1 MEVMSAKTDFN
12 GEKTRLSHLVEDTLQ
27 GLSPIQTIMKMAE
40 PSNIKEMGV
49 NPEKMISFGGGW
61 CNHFAPEPLR
71 KIYVNLCKD
80 KDTFHDTGRYSAI
93 IGNEYCR
100 YQLSQLEQT
109 VYDVKNISEKNIALG
124 QSSTQLFHDVLRV
137 IANPGDDI
145 CVLDPTYANYA
156 NAVKIALPSS
166 TLRFI
171 SALDASTWTYL
182 SNPQQSLD
190 ELQEFAEQ
198 GAKALVVPVPDNP
211 TSQIPPDSFLK
222 GAADIMQDHNGFLI
236 LDFAYKSLWFD
247 QMPSCFHWSAED
259 MPHVIGIH
267 SHSKWLSSLGRR
279 LGWIEASQPIINGLE
294 KINESMLLSPDT
306 LHSMA
311 VAQFL
316 DSSLKNGFVKE
327 YVNNIRQLYK
337 KTATVLTAAIET
349 YLDWPY
355 LEPMGGLYTVCP
367 TPEQVNPVL
376 FVKKLLKE
384 TGTLVIP
391 GVGFGPSMNRGIRLS
406 YGPLVYDHNLIV
418 EGIKRIST
426 YPVD

>member
-1 MEVMSAKTDFN
+1 MASDTDFFK
-12 GEKTRLSHLVEDTLQ
+12 GKKGLSHLVEDTLQ

-49 NPEKMISFGGGW
+49 NPDTMISFGGGW

-71 KIYVNLCKD
+71 KIYIDLCKD
-80 KDTFHDTGRYSAI
+80 KQSFHDSGRYSAI
-93 IGNEYCR
+93 IGNGSCR
-100 YQLSQLEQT
+100 RQLAKLERNI
-109 VYDVKNISEKNIALG
+109 YGMNHISEKNIALG

-171 SALDASTWTYL
+171 SALDASSWEYL
-182 SNPQQSLD
+182 KNPQRSLE

-222 GAADIMQDHNGFLI
+222 GAADIMQDHQGFLI

-247 QMPSCFHWSAED
+247 KKPSCFHWSPED

-279 LGWIEASQPIINGLE
+279 LGWIEASQSVINGLE

-311 VAQFL
+311 IAQFL
-316 DSSLKNGFVKE
+316 ETSLENGFTHE
-327 YVNNIRQLYK
+327 YVKNIRQLYK

-349 YLDWPY
+349 HLDWPY

-367 TPEQVNPVL
+367 TPNKVDPVS
-376 FVKKLLKE
+376 FVKDLLKQ
-384 TGTLVIP
+384 TRTLIIP
-391 GVGFGPSMNRGIRLS
+391 GVGFGPSMNHGVRLS
-406 YGPLVYDHNLIV
+406 YGPLVYDHDLIV
-418 EGIKRIST
+418 EGIKRISS
-426 YPVD
+426 Y

>member
-1 MEVMSAKTDFN
+1 MIVMSSNTNLNDKKAS
-12 GEKTRLSHLVEDTLQ
+12 LSHLVEDTLQ

-49 NPEKMISFGGGW
+49 NPETMISFGGGW

-71 KIYVNLCKD
+71 KIYTDLCRD
-80 KDTFHDTGRYSAI
+80 KEAFHKTGRYSAI
-93 IGNEYCR
+93 IGNESCR
-100 YQLSQLEQT
+100 YQLAQLERN
-109 VYDVKNISEKNIALG
+109 VYDVKNISEKNIVLG

-137 IANPGDDI
+137 IADPGDDI

-190 ELQEFAEQ
+190 ELQEFVEQ
-198 GAKALVVPVPDNP
+198 GAKALILPVPDNP
-211 TSQIPPDSFLK
+211 TSQIPSDDFLK
-222 GAADIMQDHNGFLI
+222 GAADIMQDHHGFLI
-236 LDFAYKSLWFD
+236 LDFAYKALWFD
-247 QMPSCFHWSAED
+247 EMPSCFQWSPED
-259 MPHVIGIH
+259 MPQVIGIH

-279 LGWIEASQPIINGLE
+279 LGWIEANQSVVQGLE

-311 VAQFL
+311 IAQFL
-316 DSSLKNGFVKE
+316 ESSLKNGFVKE
-327 YVNNIRQLYK
+327 YVDHIRQLYK
-337 KTATVLTAAIET
+337 KTATVLTAAIDT
-349 YLDWPY
+349 YLEWPY

-367 TPEQVNPVL
+367 TPSQVDPVS
-376 FVKKLLKE
+376 FVKQVLKE

-391 GVGFGPSMNRGIRLS
+391 GVGFGPSMNHGIRLS
-406 YGPLVYDHNLIV
+406 YGPLVYDHDRIV
-418 EGIKRIST
+418 EGIKRMSS
-426 YPVD
+426 YQ